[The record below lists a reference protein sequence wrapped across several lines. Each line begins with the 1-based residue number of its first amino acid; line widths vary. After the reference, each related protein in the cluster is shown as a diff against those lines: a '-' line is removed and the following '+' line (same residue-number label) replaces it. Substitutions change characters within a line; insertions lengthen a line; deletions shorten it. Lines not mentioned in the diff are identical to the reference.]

1 MLATY
6 RVGVRPH
13 KHLFDLLVEIDGVAS
28 TGLELWLPSW
38 TPGSYL
44 IREYARHLQDIR
56 AEGSGGQ
63 PLRVERV
70 SEDAWRVETAGHS
83 VIRISYSVYALDLSV
98 RTSHLDESHAYF
110 NGASLFLTCD
120 ALQGQPATVALDLPP
135 GWKVETSLARLADNE
150 FRARDY
156 HELCDS
162 PVHCGPDDRAV
173 DFTAA
178 GVPHRLAIWGTG
190 NEDLPALARSL
201 EAIVAQAAKV
211 FGGALPYERYLFLTL
226 LTDRGRGG
234 LEHRESSTLL
244 YPRFG
249 FRPEKSR
256 QDFLLLAAHELFHAW
271 IVKRLR
277 PLALIPYRYRAESFT
292 KLLWFFE
299 GFTSYYE
306 ALVCLRAGLLSP
318 ARFLEIWGER
328 MTQLART
335 PGRRVQSLEEA
346 SLVAWIK
353 FYRQDENSPNSS
365 VSYYLKGSLVALSL
379 EGELRGR
386 SLSLDQLLRLL
397 WERYGRAETGMPE
410 DGVRAAA
417 EELAGGPLPRVFG
430 AVAGLDDPDYASLEA
445 LGLRAR
451 VRVKEGTNDR
461 GGGPARSDRERGSN
475 LGLTFKPDRLVI
487 QSVLSD
493 GPAEQ
498 AGLSPD
504 DELMA
509 ADGFRLTPESCALRL
524 EQQAPGKEVRLTYFR
539 REELRETVLIL
550 GERALDTCWIERVES
565 PTDAQRK
572 AYLDW
577 TGSPL

>member
-1 MLATY
+1 MY
-6 RVGVRPH
+6 RVGVRPQ
-13 KHLFDLLVEIDGVAS
+13 KHLFDLLLEIDGVA
-28 TGLELWLPSW
+28 GQELELWLPSW

-44 IREYARHLQDIR
+44 IREYARNIQEVR
-56 AEGSGGQ
+56 AEGSSGQ

-70 SEDAWRVETAGHS
+70 SEDAWRIEVAGAS
-83 VIRISYSVYALDLSV
+83 LIRVSYSVYAFDLSV

-120 ALQGQPATVALDLPP
+120 ALQDQPASVTLDLPP
-135 GWKVETSLARLADNE
+135 GWKIETPLVRGEDDH

-178 GVPHRLAIWGTG
+178 GAPHRLVVWGTG

-201 EAIVAQAAKV
+201 EAIVQQAAKV
-211 FGGALPYERYLFLTL
+211 FGGLPYERYLFLTL

-256 QDFLLLAAHELFHAW
+256 QDFLMLAAHELFHAW

-277 PLALIPYRYRAESFT
+277 PLPLTPYRYRAESFT

-306 ALVCLRAGLLSP
+306 ALLCLRAGLLSP

-335 PGRRVQSLEEA
+335 PGRRVQSLEDA
-346 SLVAWIK
+346 SLAAWVK

-379 EGELRGR
+379 EGELRAR
-386 SLSLDQLLRLL
+386 TRSLDQLLQTL
-397 WERYGRAETGMPE
+397 WSRYGSTELGMPE
-410 DGVRAAA
+410 EGVRTAA
-417 EELAGGPLPRVFG
+417 EELAHAPLPRVFG
-430 AVAGLDDPDYASLEA
+430 AVAGTDDPDYASLEA
-445 LGLRAR
+445 LGLRVG
-451 VRVKEGTNDR
+451 VRVKEGANDR
-461 GGGPARSDRERGSN
+461 GGSPARNDRERGSN
-475 LGLTFKPDRLVI
+475 LGLTFKQDRLVI

-498 AGLSPD
+498 AGLCPD

-509 ADGFRLTPESCALRL
+509 ADGFRLTPENCALRL
-524 EQQAPGKEVRLTYFR
+524 EQQSPGKEVRLTYFR
-539 REELRETVLIL
+539 REELHETVLIM
-550 GERALDTCWIERVES
+550 GERPLDTYWIERMES
-565 PTDAQRK
+565 PSDAQRQ
-572 AYLDW
+572 AFLDW
-577 TGSPL
+577 TGG